1 MPVTRCALPRRSW
14 SSCSGARS
22 DNQHPEL
29 VNTSMPTIV
38 RLGAALY
45 RRGRSGLV
53 LVMFV
58 LAAGACRREK
68 EQTLPIET
76 AAVTRRTIVSEATAS
91 GQVEPIN
98 VIEVKSKSSGQITEM
113 TVETGSL
120 VTRGQ
125 LLIQLDPRDVQQQ
138 LAQAE
143 ADFTATKAK
152 LEVSKIQKERNDKMF
167 ADKIITAQEYEASQL
182 DYANSV
188 AAEIRSRSAV
198 DIAKQRVEEADVVAP
213 VAGTIIEKPVSL
225 GQVIA
230 SATNSAS
237 GGTVLLKMADLTRVR
252 VRALFNETDIG
263 AVVPGQ
269 PANVTVD
276 AFPDRPFGGIV
287 EKIEPS
293 AVIQSSVT
301 MFPVLVTLDNREGL
315 LKPGMNGEVT
325 VLVERREDVLAVPN
339 DAVRQT
345 REAAATAT
353 LIGLNPDSVVAA
365 VREQMQA
372 MGGGGMGAPN
382 GNGNG
387 NGNGGRRGESRGDV
401 DIAVIQGGEQSG
413 RSGRQSLPEVT
424 DAQCKQVTDAFA
436 KAPTAQP
443 TLQGL
448 RAKVQAGE
456 IDQQRSRAISD
467 SIYKSL
473 GLDSQVARACQFRG
487 RQGGRGGQGGGT
499 TGGNTASNAP
509 NAGGGENTGGRRGG
523 RRTSAAAMMA
533 GLDVPVSQAI
543 ARPSRPALVFVS
555 SGTSFVP
562 RVIRVGMSD
571 LDYTEVSSGLQE
583 GEQVL
588 LLSALSMQAR
598 RDSATQRMRSMSGGG
613 LPGAPGA
620 GGPGG
625 GGPGRGRG
633 Q

>member
-1 MPVTRCALPRRSW
+1 MALL
-14 SSCSGARS
+14 
-22 DNQHPEL
+22 L
-29 VNTSMPTIV
+29 V
-38 RLGAALY
+38 AA
-45 RRGRSGLV
+45 
-53 LVMFV
+53 
-58 LAAGACRREK
+58 AACRREK

-76 AAVTRRTIVSEATAS
+76 AGVTRRTIVSEATAS

-120 VTRGQ
+120 VQKGQ

-143 ADFTATKAK
+143 ADLTATKAK
-152 LEVSKIQKERNDKMF
+152 LEVSKAQKDRNDKMF
-167 ADKIITAQEYEASQL
+167 ADKIITAQEYESSLL

-198 DIAKQRVEEADVVAP
+198 DIAKQRVEEAVVSAP

-237 GGTVLLKMADLTRVR
+237 GGTILLKMADLTRVR

-269 PANVTVD
+269 PATVTVD

-293 AVIQSSVT
+293 AVVQSSVT

-325 VLVERREDVLAVPN
+325 VLVERREDVLAIPN

-345 REAAATAT
+345 REAAATAK
-353 LIGLNPDSVVAA
+353 LVGLDPDSVVAA
-365 VREQMQA
+365 VQEQMRA
-372 MGGGGMGAPN
+372 MGGGMGGGNGAPN
-382 GNGNG
+382 GGGGRGGNG
-387 NGNGGRRGESRGDV
+387 LVSRGDV
-401 DIAVIQGGEQSG
+401 VVSPVALQGGGQG
-413 RSGRQSLPEVT
+413 GRQGNFQMPEVT
-424 DAQCKQVTDAFA
+424 DAQCKAVTDAFA
-436 KAPTAQP
+436 RSPNAQP

-448 RAKVQAGE
+448 RGKVQAGE
-456 IDQQRSRAISD
+456 IDQQKSRAISD

-473 GLDSQVARACQFRG
+473 GLDAQVARACQFRG
-487 RQGGRGGQGGGT
+487 RQGGDRGGRGGNAPG
-499 TGGNTASNAP
+499 GGNTQVATNGGD
-509 NAGGGENTGGRRGG
+509 NAGATGGRRGG
-523 RRTSAAAMMA
+523 RRGGNSAAALMA
-533 GLDVPVSQAI
+533 GMDVPTSQASPRRQM
-543 ARPSRPALVFVS
+543 ARPALVYVT
-555 SGTSFVP
+555 SGTSFAP
-562 RVIRVGMSD
+562 RVVRVGMSD
-571 LDYTEVSSGLQE
+571 LDYTEVVSGLQE

-588 LLSALSMQAR
+588 LLTALQMQAS
-598 RDSATQRMRSMSGGG
+598 RDSAMARMRRGAGGG
-613 LPGAPGA
+613 MPGMPGGGGP

-625 GGPGRGRG
+625 GGPGRGGRG
-633 Q
+633 

>member
-1 MPVTRCALPRRSW
+1 MPVTRCALPWRSW

-68 EQTLPIET
+68 EQTVPIET
-76 AAVTRRTIVSEATAS
+76 AAVARRTIVSEATAS

-98 VIEVKSKSSGQITEM
+98 VIEVKSKSSGQIIEM

-120 VTRGQ
+120 VNRGQ

-138 LAQAE
+138 LQQAV
-143 ADFTATKAK
+143 ADSVAASAK
-152 LEVSKIQKERNDKMF
+152 LAVSQAQKERNDKMF
-167 ADKIITAQEYEASQL
+167 ADKIITAQEYEASQI
-182 DYANSV
+182 DYANAV
-188 AAEIRSRSAV
+188 AAMIRARSAV
-198 DIAKQRVEEADVVAP
+198 DIADQRLEEARVVAP

-237 GGTVLLKMADLTRVR
+237 GGTVLLKMANLTRVR

-293 AVIQSSVT
+293 AVVQSSVT

-345 REAAATAT
+345 REAAATAK
-353 LIGLNPDSVVAA
+353 LVGLDPDSVVAA
-365 VREQMQA
+365 VQEQMRA
-372 MGGGGMGAPN
+372 MGGGGSVPN
-382 GNGNG
+382 GNGPPNG
-387 NGNGGRRGESRGDV
+387 NGEGASNGGGRGGRGGSGVVSRGDV
-401 DIAVIQGGEQSG
+401 ALTTVAQDGSQGG
-413 RSGRQSLPEVT
+413 RQGFQMPEVT

-436 KAPTAQP
+436 KAPTAQT

-448 RAKVQAGE
+448 RGRVQGGE

-473 GLDSQVARACQFRG
+473 GLDALVARACQFRG
-487 RQGGRGGQGGGT
+487 RQGSGRGGDRAGGAANPSGT
-499 TGGNTASNAP
+499 TQAAT
-509 NAGGGENTGGRRGG
+509 GGENSGATGGRRGG
-523 RRTSAAAMMA
+523 RRGGNNAAALMA
-533 GLDVPVSQAI
+533 GRDVPVSQASPRRQM
-543 ARPSRPALVFVS
+543 ARPA
-555 SGTSFVP
+555 
-562 RVIRVGMSD
+562 
-571 LDYTEVSSGLQE
+571 
-583 GEQVL
+583 
-588 LLSALSMQAR
+588 
-598 RDSATQRMRSMSGGG
+598 
-613 LPGAPGA
+613 
-620 GGPGG
+620 
-625 GGPGRGRG
+625 
-633 Q
+633 

>member
-1 MPVTRCALPRRSW
+1 MLP
-14 SSCSGARS
+14 
-22 DNQHPEL
+22 
-29 VNTSMPTIV
+29 IV
-38 RLGAALY
+38 RLGAAPY
-45 RRGRSGLV
+45 RRGRSRLV
-53 LVMFV
+53 LGFLL
-58 LAAGACRREK
+58 LAAAACRREK

-76 AAVTRRTIVSEATAS
+76 AAVSRRTIVSEATAS

-143 ADFTATKAK
+143 ADLTATKAK
-152 LEVSKIQKERNDKMF
+152 LEVSKAQKERNDKMY
-167 ADKIITAQEYEASQL
+167 ADKIITAQEYESSLL

-198 DIAKQRVEEADVVAP
+198 DIAKQRVEEAVVSAP

-237 GGTVLLKMADLTRVR
+237 GGTILLKMADLTKVR

-269 PANVTVD
+269 PATVTVD
-276 AFPDRPFGGIV
+276 AFPDRPFGGTV

-293 AVIQSSVT
+293 AVVQSSVT

-325 VLVERREDVLAVPN
+325 VLVERREDVLSVPN

-345 REAAATAT
+345 REAAATAK
-353 LIGLNPDSVVAA
+353 LVGLDPDSVVAA
-365 VREQMQA
+365 VQEQMRA
-372 MGGGGMGAPN
+372 MGGGGGGVPN
-382 GNGNG
+382 GNGPPNG
-387 NGNGGRRGESRGDV
+387 NGEGASNGGGRGGRGGSGVVSRGDV
-401 DIAVIQGGEQSG
+401 ALATVAQDGGQGG
-413 RSGRQSLPEVT
+413 RQGFQMPEVT

-436 KAPTAQP
+436 KAPAAQT

-448 RAKVQAGE
+448 RGRVQGGE

-473 GLDSQVARACQFRG
+473 GLDAQVARACQFRG
-487 RQGGRGGQGGGT
+487 RQGSGRGGDRAGGASNPSGT
-499 TGGNTASNAP
+499 TQAAT
-509 NAGGGENTGGRRGG
+509 GGENSGATGGRRGG
-523 RRTSAAAMMA
+523 RRGGNNAAALMA
-533 GLDVPVSQAI
+533 GRDVPVSQASPRRQM
-543 ARPSRPALVFVS
+543 ARPALVYIVN
-555 SGTSFVP
+555 GTTFAP
-562 RVIRVGMSD
+562 RVVRVGMSD
-571 LDYTEVSSGLQE
+571 LDYTEVVSGLQE

-588 LLSALSMQAR
+588 LMTALAMQAS
-598 RDSATQRMRSMSGGG
+598 RDSAMARMRR
-613 LPGAPGA
+613 GA
-620 GGPGG
+620 GGGMPGMPGGGAPGG
-625 GGPGRGRG
+625 GGPGRGGRG
-633 Q
+633 

>member
-1 MPVTRCALPRRSW
+1 
-14 SSCSGARS
+14 
-22 DNQHPEL
+22 
-29 VNTSMPTIV
+29 VNTSISIIA
-38 RLGAALY
+38 RLAAVFN

-53 LVMFV
+53 LVLFV

-68 EQTLPIET
+68 EQTVPIET
-76 AAVTRRTIVSEATAS
+76 AAVARRTIVSEATAS

-98 VIEVKSKSSGQITEM
+98 VIEVKSKSSGQIIEM

-120 VTRGQ
+120 VNRGQ

-138 LAQAE
+138 LQQAV
-143 ADFTATKAK
+143 ADSVAASAR
-152 LEVSKIQKERNDKMF
+152 LAVSKAQKERNDKMF
-167 ADKIITAQEYEASQL
+167 ADKIITAQEYEAAQI
-182 DYANSV
+182 DYANAV
-188 AAEIRSRSAV
+188 AAMIRARSAV
-198 DIAKQRVEEADVVAP
+198 DIADQRLEEARVIAP

-237 GGTVLLKMADLTRVR
+237 GGTVLLKMANLTRVR

-353 LIGLNPDSVVAA
+353 LIGLNSDSVVAA

-372 MGGGGMGAPN
+372 MGGGGMGGPN

-401 DIAVIQGGEQSG
+401 DIAVIQGGEQGG
-413 RSGRQSLPEVT
+413 RGGRQNLPEVT

-436 KAPTAQP
+436 KAPTAQS

-448 RAKVQAGE
+448 RGKVQAGE

-509 NAGGGENTGGRRGG
+509 NAGGGGGGENPGGRRGG
-523 RRTSAAAMMA
+523 RRNSAAAMMS
-533 GLDVPVSQAI
+533 GMDVPVSQAMT
-543 ARPSRPALVFVS
+543 RPSRPALVFVS

-598 RDSATQRMRSMSGGG
+598 RDSASQRMRSMGGG
-613 LPGAPGA
+613 MPGAPGA

>member
-1 MPVTRCALPRRSW
+1 MT
-14 SSCSGARS
+14 
-22 DNQHPEL
+22 
-29 VNTSMPTIV
+29 TIV

-45 RRGRSGLV
+45 RRGRSGAFLV
-53 LVMFV
+53 L
-58 LAAGACRREK
+58 LLPLLPNACRREREK
-68 EQTLPIET
+68 ALPIET
-76 AAVTRRTIVSEATAS
+76 AAVARRTIVSEATAS

-98 VIEVKSKSSGQITEM
+98 VIEVKSKSSGQIVEM
-113 TVETGSL
+113 TVETGSK
-120 VTRGQ
+120 VSRGQ

-138 LAQAE
+138 LSQAV
-143 ADFTATKAK
+143 ADSVAASAK
-152 LEVSKIQKERNDKMF
+152 LAVSKNQKERNDKMF
-167 ADKIITAQEYEASQL
+167 ADKIITAQEYESAQL

-188 AAEIRSRSAV
+188 AAMIRSRSAV
-198 DIAKQRVEEADVVAP
+198 DIAAQRLEEATVRAP
-213 VAGTIIEKPVSL
+213 VAGTVIEKPVSL

-237 GGTVLLKMADLTRVR
+237 GGTVLLKMADLSRVR

-269 PANVTVD
+269 PATVTVD
-276 AFPDRPFGGIV
+276 AYPDRPFGGIV

-293 AVIQSSVT
+293 AVVQSSVT

-345 REAAATAT
+345 REAAATAE
-353 LIGLNPDSVVAA
+353 LVGLDADSVVAS

-372 MGGGGMGAPN
+372 MGGGGA
-382 GNGNG
+382 GNGA
-387 NGNGGRRGESRGDV
+387 NGGNARRGGRGESRGDV
-401 DIAVIQGGEQSG
+401 DIAVLQGGEQGG
-413 RSGRQSLPEVT
+413 RTGRQGFNLPEVT

-436 KAPTAQP
+436 RAPNAQT

-448 RAKVQAGE
+448 RGRVQAGE
-456 IDQQRSRAISD
+456 FDQQRSRAISD

-473 GLDSQVARACQFRG
+473 GLDAQVARACQFRG
-487 RQGGRGGQGGGT
+487 RQGGGRSGDASRANGAST
-499 TGGNTASNAP
+499 STASNAP
-509 NAGGGENTGGRRGG
+509 AATNGAETPTGRRGG
-523 RRTSAAAMMA
+523 RRTSAAALMA
-533 GLDVPVSQAI
+533 GVDVPVSQATPR
-543 ARPSRPALVFVS
+543 AARPALVFVT
-555 SGTSFVP
+555 SGTGFAP

-571 LDYTEVSSGLQE
+571 LDYTEVVSGLQE

-598 RDSATQRMRSMSGGG
+598 RDSASQRMRSMSGGG
-613 LPGAPGA
+613 MPGAPSA
-620 GGPGG
+620 
-625 GGPGRGRG
+625 GPGRGRG

>member
-1 MPVTRCALPRRSW
+1 
-14 SSCSGARS
+14 
-22 DNQHPEL
+22 
-29 VNTSMPTIV
+29 MPTIV

-45 RRGRSGLV
+45 RRGRSRLV
-53 LVMFV
+53 LALVLPV
-58 LAAGACRREK
+58 LATACRREK

-76 AAVTRRTIVSEATAS
+76 AAASRRTIVSEATAS

-98 VIEVKSKSSGQITEM
+98 VIEVKSKSSGQIIEM

-120 VTRGQ
+120 VNRGQ

-138 LAQAE
+138 LQQAE
-143 ADFTATKAK
+143 ADSVAASAR
-152 LEVSKIQKERNDKMF
+152 LAVSKAQKERNDKMF
-167 ADKIITAQEYEASQL
+167 ADKIITAQENEAAQI
-182 DYANSV
+182 DYANAV
-188 AAEIRSRSAV
+188 AAMIRARSAV
-198 DIAKQRVEEADVVAP
+198 DLADQRLEEARVIAP

-237 GGTVLLKMADLTRVR
+237 GGTILLKMADLTRVR

-353 LIGLNPDSVVAA
+353 LIGLNPDSVVTA

-372 MGGGGMGAPN
+372 MGGGGMGMPN

-401 DIAVIQGGEQSG
+401 DIAVIQGGDQGG
-413 RSGRQSLPEVT
+413 RSGRQGMPEVT

-436 KAPTAQP
+436 RAPTVQA

-448 RAKVQAGE
+448 RGRVQGGE

-473 GLDSQVARACQFRG
+473 GLDAQVARACQFRG

-499 TGGNTASNAP
+499 GTAGGNTASTAP
-509 NAGGGENTGGRRGG
+509 NAGSGGGGETGGRRGG
-523 RRTSAAAMMA
+523 RRSSAATMMA
-533 GLDVPVSQAI
+533 GMDVPVSQASPR
-543 ARPSRPALVFVS
+543 AARPALVFVA
-555 SGTSFVP
+555 SGTGFAP
-562 RVIRVGMSD
+562 RVVRVGMSD
-571 LDYTEVSSGLQE
+571 LDYTEVVSGLQE

-598 RDSATQRMRSMSGGG
+598 RDSALQRMRSMSGGG
-613 LPGAPGA
+613 MPGAPG
-620 GGPGG
+620 GNPGG
-625 GGPGRGRG
+625 GGRGPGRG

>member
-1 MPVTRCALPRRSW
+1 
-14 SSCSGARS
+14 
-22 DNQHPEL
+22 
-29 VNTSMPTIV
+29 MPTIV
-38 RLGAALY
+38 RPGAALF
-45 RRGRSGLV
+45 RQSRSRLV
-53 LVMFV
+53 LALLLLSAVS
-58 LAAGACRREK
+58 CRRAK

-76 AAVTRRTIVSEATAS
+76 AAATRRTIVSEATAS

-98 VIEVKSKSSGQITEM
+98 VIEVKSKSSGQIIEM

-120 VTRGQ
+120 VNRGQ

-138 LAQAE
+138 LQQAV
-143 ADFTATKAK
+143 ADSVAASAR
-152 LEVSKIQKERNDKMF
+152 LAVSKAQKERNDKMF
-167 ADKIITAQEYEASQL
+167 ADKIITAQEYEAAQI
-182 DYANSV
+182 DYANAV
-188 AAEIRSRSAV
+188 AAMIRARSAV
-198 DIAKQRVEEADVVAP
+198 DLADQRLEEARVVAP

-237 GGTVLLKMADLTRVR
+237 GGTILLKMANLTRVR

-269 PANVTVD
+269 PATVTVD
-276 AFPDRPFGGIV
+276 AFPDRPFGGTV

-293 AVIQSSVT
+293 AVVQSSVT

-345 REAAATAT
+345 REAAATAQ
-353 LIGLNPDSVVAA
+353 LIGLNSDSVVAA
-365 VREQMQA
+365 VQEQMRA
-372 MGGGGMGAPN
+372 LGGGGGMSLPN

-387 NGNGGRRGESRGDV
+387 GRGESRGDV
-401 DIAVIQGGEQSG
+401 DIAVIQGGAQGG
-413 RSGRQSLPEVT
+413 RTGRQGGQLPEVT
-424 DAQCKQVTDAFA
+424 DAQCKLVSDAFA
-436 KAPTAQP
+436 KAPTAQT

-448 RAKVQAGE
+448 RGRVQGGE

-467 SIYKSL
+467 SIYESL
-473 GLDSQVARACQFRG
+473 GVDGMVARACQFRD
-487 RQGGRGGQGGGT
+487 RQGGRGGEGRAGGT
-499 TGGNTASNAP
+499 AAGNAP
-509 NAGGGENTGGRRGG
+509 AGNPQAASGGENTGGRRGG
-523 RRTSAAAMMA
+523 RRGGSNAAALLA
-533 GLDVPVSQAI
+533 GMDVPVSQASPRRQ
-543 ARPSRPALVFVS
+543 AARPALVFVA

-562 RVIRVGMSD
+562 RVIRTGMSD
-571 LDYTEVSSGLQE
+571 LDYTEVVSGLQE

-588 LLSALSMQAR
+588 LLSAFAMQAR

-613 LPGAPGA
+613 MPGAPSA
-620 GGPGG
+620 

>member
-1 MPVTRCALPRRSW
+1 MTIARTGAAPHTRSW
-14 SSCSGARS
+14 S
-22 DNQHPEL
+22 
-29 VNTSMPTIV
+29 
-38 RLGAALY
+38 RLLIA
-45 RRGRSGLV
+45 SILV
-53 LVMFV
+53 L
-58 LAAGACRREK
+58 GACRGEK

-76 AAVTRRTIVSEATAS
+76 AAVSRRTIVSEATAS

-120 VTRGQ
+120 VSRGQ

-138 LAQAE
+138 LSQAV
-143 ADFTATKAK
+143 ADSVAAAAK
-152 LEVSKIQKERNDKMF
+152 LAVSGAQKERNDKMF
-167 ADKIITAQEYEASQL
+167 QDKIITAQEYESSLL

-198 DIAKQRVEEADVVAP
+198 DIAKQRVEEADVRAP

-237 GGTVLLKMADLTRVR
+237 GGTILLKMADLTRVR

-269 PANVTVD
+269 PATVTVD

-301 MFPVLVTLDNREGL
+301 MFPVLVTLDNRDGL

-353 LIGLNPDSVVAA
+353 LIGLNSDSVVAA
-365 VREQMQA
+365 VREQMQS

-387 NGNGGRRGESRGDV
+387 TGRRGGGRGESRGDV
-401 DIAVIQGGEQSG
+401 DITVIQGGTQG
-413 RSGRQSLPEVT
+413 GRQGMQLPEVT

-436 KAPTAQP
+436 KAPTAQT

-448 RAKVQAGE
+448 RGRVQGGE
-456 IDQQRSRAISD
+456 LDQQRSRAISD

-487 RQGGRGGQGGGT
+487 RQGGGR
-499 TGGNTASNAP
+499 
-509 NAGGGENTGGRRGG
+509 GGENRTGGTNATANPQPASGGDNSTGGRRGG
-523 RRTSAAAMMA
+523 RRNSAAAMTA
-533 GLDVPVSQAI
+533 GMDVPVSQATTR
-543 ARPSRPALVFVS
+543 AARPALVFVS
-555 SGTSFVP
+555 SGTGFVP

-571 LDYTEVSSGLQE
+571 LDYTEVTSGLQE

-588 LLSALSMQAR
+588 LLSALAMQAR
-598 RDSATQRMRSMSGGG
+598 RDSAMQRMRSMSGGG
-613 LPGAPGA
+613 MPGAPGA

-625 GGPGRGRG
+625 GPGRGRG

>member
-1 MPVTRCALPRRSW
+1 MPF
-14 SSCSGARS
+14 
-22 DNQHPEL
+22 
-29 VNTSMPTIV
+29 IV
-38 RLGAALY
+38 RPGAALY

-58 LAAGACRREK
+58 LAAAACRREK
-68 EQTLPIET
+68 EQTVPIET
-76 AAVTRRTIVSEATAS
+76 AAVARRTIVSEATAS

-98 VIEVKSKSSGQITEM
+98 VIEVKSKSSGQIIEM

-120 VTRGQ
+120 VNRGQ

-138 LAQAE
+138 LQQAV
-143 ADFTATKAK
+143 ADSVAASARFA
-152 LEVSKIQKERNDKMF
+152 VSKAAKERNDKMF
-167 ADKIITAQEYEASQL
+167 ADKIITAQEYEATQI
-182 DYANSV
+182 DYANAV
-188 AAEIRSRSAV
+188 AAMIRARSAV
-198 DIAKQRVEEADVVAP
+198 DLADQRLEEARVVAP

-237 GGTVLLKMADLTRVR
+237 GGTVLLKMANLTRVR

-353 LIGLNPDSVVAA
+353 LIGLNSDSVVAA

-372 MGGGGMGAPN
+372 MGGGGMGGP
-382 GNGNG
+382 NGNG

-401 DIAVIQGGEQSG
+401 DIAVIQGGEQGG
-413 RSGRQSLPEVT
+413 RSGRQGLPDVT

-436 KAPTAQP
+436 KAPTAQS

-448 RAKVQAGE
+448 RGKVQGGE

-509 NAGGGENTGGRRGG
+509 NAGGGGGGENPGGRRGG
-523 RRTSAAAMMA
+523 RRNSAAAMMS
-533 GLDVPVSQAI
+533 GMDVPVSQAMT
-543 ARPSRPALVFVS
+543 RPSRPALVFVS

-598 RDSATQRMRSMSGGG
+598 RDSATQRMRSMGGG
-613 LPGAPGA
+613 MPGAPGA

>member
-1 MPVTRCALPRRSW
+1 
-14 SSCSGARS
+14 
-22 DNQHPEL
+22 
-29 VNTSMPTIV
+29 MPTIA
-38 RLGAALY
+38 RFGAAPY
-45 RRGRSGLV
+45 RRGRSRLV
-53 LVMFV
+53 LGFIL
-58 LAAGACRREK
+58 LAAAACRREK

-143 ADFTATKAK
+143 ADLTATKAK
-152 LEVSKIQKERNDKMF
+152 LEVSKAQKERNDKMF
-167 ADKIITAQEYEASQL
+167 ADKIITAQEYESAQL
-182 DYANSV
+182 DYANSI

-198 DIAKQRVEEADVVAP
+198 DIAKQRVEEADVRAP

-237 GGTVLLKMADLTRVR
+237 GGTILLKMADLTKVR

-269 PANVTVD
+269 PATVTVD
-276 AFPDRPFGGIV
+276 AFPDRPFGGTV

-293 AVIQSSVT
+293 AVVQSSVT

-325 VLVERREDVLAVPN
+325 VLVERREDVLSVPN

-345 REAAATAT
+345 REAAATAK
-353 LIGLNPDSVVAA
+353 LVGLNPDSVVAS
-365 VREQMQA
+365 VQEQMRA
-372 MGGGGMGAPN
+372 MGGGGGNGPNGSSPN
-382 GNGNG
+382 GNGPPNG
-387 NGNGGRRGESRGDV
+387 NGEGASNGGGRGGRGGNGVVSRGDV
-401 DIAVIQGGEQSG
+401 ALTTVAQSGSQGGSQG
-413 RSGRQSLPEVT
+413 GRQGFQMPEVT

-436 KAPTAQP
+436 KAPTAQT

-448 RAKVQAGE
+448 RSRVQGGE
-456 IDQQRSRAISD
+456 IDQQKSRAISD

-473 GLDSQVARACQFRG
+473 GLDAQVARACQFRG
-487 RQGGRGGQGGGT
+487 RQGSGRGGDRAGGAT
-499 TGGNTASNAP
+499 TPGGNTQTAN
-509 NAGGGENTGGRRGG
+509 GGENSGATGGRRGG
-523 RRTSAAAMMA
+523 RRGGNNAAALMA
-533 GLDVPVSQAI
+533 GMDVPVSQASPRRQM
-543 ARPSRPALVFVS
+543 ARPALVYIA
-555 SGTSFVP
+555 SGTTFAP
-562 RVIRVGMSD
+562 RVVRIGMSD
-571 LDYTEVSSGLQE
+571 LDYTEVVSGLQE

-588 LLSALSMQAR
+588 LLTALAMQAS
-598 RDSATQRMRSMSGGG
+598 RDSALARMRGRGGM
-613 LPGAPGA
+613 PGMPA
-620 GGPGG
+620 GGAAGG
-625 GGPGRGRG
+625 GGPGRGPGRG

>member
-1 MPVTRCALPRRSW
+1 MLP
-14 SSCSGARS
+14 
-22 DNQHPEL
+22 L
-29 VNTSMPTIV
+29 V
-38 RLGAALY
+38 RLGAAPY
-45 RRGRSGLV
+45 RRGRSRLLLGFL
-53 LVMFV
+53 L
-58 LAAGACRREK
+58 LAAAACRREK

-120 VTRGQ
+120 VTKGQ

-143 ADFTATKAK
+143 ADLTATKAK
-152 LEVSKIQKERNDKMF
+152 LEVSKAQKERNDKMY

-198 DIAKQRVEEADVVAP
+198 DIAKQRVEEAVVSAP

-237 GGTVLLKMADLTRVR
+237 GGTILLKMADLTKVR

-269 PANVTVD
+269 PATVTVD
-276 AFPDRPFGGIV
+276 AFPDRPFGGTV

-345 REAAATAT
+345 REAAATAK
-353 LIGLNPDSVVAA
+353 LVGLDPDSVVAA
-365 VREQMQA
+365 VQEQMRA
-372 MGGGGMGAPN
+372 MGGGGGNVPN
-382 GNGNG
+382 GNGPPNG
-387 NGNGGRRGESRGDV
+387 NGEGASNGGGRGGRGGNGVVSRGDV
-401 DIAVIQGGEQSG
+401 ALMTVAQDGQGG
-413 RSGRQSLPEVT
+413 RQGFQMPEVT
-424 DAQCKQVTDAFA
+424 DAQCKQVTDAFG
-436 KAPTAQP
+436 KAPTAQT

-448 RAKVQAGE
+448 RGRVQGGE

-473 GLDSQVARACQFRG
+473 GLDAQVARACQFRG
-487 RQGGRGGQGGGT
+487 RQGGGRGGDRSGGT
-499 TGGNTASNAP
+499 ANASPTTQA
-509 NAGGGENTGGRRGG
+509 ATGGENTGGARRGG
-523 RRTSAAAMMA
+523 RRGGNSAAALTA
-533 GLDVPVSQAI
+533 GMDVPVSQASPRRQM
-543 ARPSRPALVFVS
+543 ARPALVYIVN
-555 SGTSFVP
+555 GTTFAP
-562 RVIRVGMSD
+562 RVVRVGMSD
-571 LDYTEVSSGLQE
+571 LDYTEVVSGLQE

-588 LLSALSMQAR
+588 LLTSLAMQAS
-598 RDSATQRMRSMSGGG
+598 RDSAMARMRSRSGGG
-613 LPGAPGA
+613 MPGAPAGGP

-625 GGPGRGRG
+625 GGGRGRG
-633 Q
+633 

>member
-1 MPVTRCALPRRSW
+1 MLP
-14 SSCSGARS
+14 
-22 DNQHPEL
+22 
-29 VNTSMPTIV
+29 IV

-45 RRGRSGLV
+45 RRGRSRLV
-53 LVMFV
+53 LGFLL
-58 LAAGACRREK
+58 LAVAACRREK

-120 VTRGQ
+120 VTKGQ

-143 ADFTATKAK
+143 ADLTATKAK
-152 LEVSKIQKERNDKMF
+152 LEVSKAQKERNDKMY
-167 ADKIITAQEYEASQL
+167 ADKIITAQEYESSLL

-188 AAEIRSRSAV
+188 AAEIRSRSTV
-198 DIAKQRVEEADVVAP
+198 DIAKQRVEEAVVSAP

-237 GGTVLLKMADLTRVR
+237 GGTILLKMADLTKVR

-269 PANVTVD
+269 PATVTVD
-276 AFPDRPFGGIV
+276 AFPDRPFGGTV

-293 AVIQSSVT
+293 AVVQSSVT

-325 VLVERREDVLAVPN
+325 VLVERREDVLSVPN

-345 REAAATAT
+345 REAAATAK
-353 LIGLNPDSVVAA
+353 LVGLDPDSVVAA
-365 VREQMQA
+365 VQEQMRA
-372 MGGGGMGAPN
+372 MGGGGNVPN
-382 GNGNG
+382 GNGPPNG
-387 NGNGGRRGESRGDV
+387 NGEGASNGGGRGGRGGTGVVSRGDV
-401 DIAVIQGGEQSG
+401 ALATVAQDGGQGG
-413 RSGRQSLPEVT
+413 RQGFQMPEVT

-436 KAPTAQP
+436 KAPAAQT

-448 RAKVQAGE
+448 RGRVQGGE

-473 GLDSQVARACQFRG
+473 GLDAQVARACQFRG
-487 RQGGRGGQGGGT
+487 RQGSGRGGDRAGGAANPSGT
-499 TGGNTASNAP
+499 TQAVT
-509 NAGGGENTGGRRGG
+509 GGESSGATGGRRGG
-523 RRTSAAAMMA
+523 RRGGNNTAALMA
-533 GLDVPVSQAI
+533 GRDVPVSQASPRRQM
-543 ARPSRPALVFVS
+543 ARPALVYIVN
-555 SGTSFVP
+555 GTTFAP
-562 RVIRVGMSD
+562 RVVRVGMSD
-571 LDYTEVSSGLQE
+571 LDYTEVVSGLQE

-588 LLSALSMQAR
+588 LMTALAMQAS
-598 RDSATQRMRSMSGGG
+598 RDSALARMRGRSGGMPG
-613 LPGAPGA
+613 IPGGGAP

-625 GGPGRGRG
+625 GGGGRGRG
-633 Q
+633 